1 VSVETVLEEM
11 RYDRQAPPGLTPHLL
26 KSTLN
31 ERDDIQ
37 SRRNTLLV
45 VHVDNYDPET
55 DTLHDRVE
63 KLLAQHAEPMS
74 RRQIDE
80 ALADYS
86 YSKHSIYAELLGSDY
101 ALCLPDSTYL
111 HTERVGLSEDEID
124 AVLDRIHKTLPED
137 GGASAM
143 AQIIDDEP
151 DLTNGIHDHLDAAS
165 VLWALARNHEQ
176 FETGSGLL
184 VARRDEDDTSLLE
197 QSILEI
203 LEEMG
208 LAYPR
213 EIREKLRGDYG
224 VDEDSTR
231 SASSV
236 LYRLYDKGVVDRL
249 PNSAYFLT
257 REDEEGEPAAWLERP
272 EIVLEAADDRD
283 IDTAEPDMV
292 WRMAKFIESD
302 EVDEDDV
309 AERLLDL
316 LIGRDDV
323 PDDIKDD
330 AETLKFALSM
340 GMG

>member
-1 VSVETVLEEM
+1 
-11 RYDRQAPPGLTPHLL
+11 
-26 KSTLN
+26 
-31 ERDDIQ
+31 
-37 SRRNTLLV
+37 
-45 VHVDNYDPET
+45 
-55 DTLHDRVE
+55 
-63 KLLAQHAEPMS
+63 
-74 RRQIDE
+74 
-80 ALADYS
+80 
-86 YSKHSIYAELLGSDY
+86 
-101 ALCLPDSTYL
+101 
-111 HTERVGLSEDEID
+111 
-124 AVLDRIHKTLPED
+124 
-137 GGASAM
+137 M